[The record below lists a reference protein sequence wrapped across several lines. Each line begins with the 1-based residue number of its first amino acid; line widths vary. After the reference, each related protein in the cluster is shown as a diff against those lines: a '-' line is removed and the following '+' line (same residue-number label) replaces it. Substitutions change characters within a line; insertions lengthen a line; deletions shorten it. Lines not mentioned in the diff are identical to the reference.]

1 MNYFSSFI
9 PGFSFI
15 FCLSELELAKQK
27 GELRKACSKFGHA
40 IQPRRRVNTTLRLS
54 ELRNLMVSE
63 VHLGT
68 LPVQAYLVTSHDE
81 HQVGRYKSTKHIY
94 P

>member
-1 MNYFSSFI
+1 MVTGLPLISCS
-9 PGFSFI
+9 
-15 FCLSELELAKQK
+15 SELELAKEK

-40 IQPRRRVNTTLRLS
+40 IQPRRRVNTTSRLI
-54 ELRNLMVSE
+54 ELRQLMASE

-81 HQVGRYKSTKHIY
+81 HQVNSLSFNKKKVI
-94 P
+94 